1 MTRHEDVPVG
11 IDPSVP
17 SVARMYDYY
26 LGGKDNFASDREAA
40 EQFIRVMPGIREM
53 ARDNRAFLSRV
64 VELLARQGVRQ
75 FLDIGSGLPTRDNVH
90 QVAHRVAPESRVV
103 YVDNDPI
110 VLTHGRALLED
121 NPFTSVVQADMR
133 EPEELLAHP
142 QIEGVIDFT
151 RPVAVLMI
159 SMLHFIPDDALV
171 TRIMS
176 AIRERLVP
184 GGHLV
189 VTHAFAGE
197 VSAEVHEAGQKVY
210 RSTSAGAL
218 TSRGPEQLTELMS
231 GMGMDLLEP
240 GVVPVEA
247 WRPEYDEDV
256 TVDFTRPGIL
266 GVVGRL

>member
-1 MTRHEDVPVG
+1 MTEQEAVPAG
-11 IDPSVP
+11 IDPSIP

-40 EQFIRVMPGIREM
+40 EQFIRIVPGIREM
-53 ARDNRAFLSRV
+53 ARDNRAFLSRA

-90 QVAHRVAPESRVV
+90 QVAQRVAPESRVV

-110 VLTHGRALLED
+110 VLVHGRALLED
-121 NPFTSVVQADMR
+121 NAFTSVVQADMR
-133 EPEELLAHP
+133 EPEKLLTHP
-142 QIEGVIDFT
+142 QVESAIDFT
-151 RPVAVLMI
+151 RPVAVLMV

-171 TRIMS
+171 ARIMS
-176 AIRERLVP
+176 EIRQRLVP

-189 VTHAFAGE
+189 ITHAFEAE
-197 VSAEVHEAGQKVY
+197 VSAEVREAGQKVY

-218 TSRGPEQLTELMS
+218 TSRGPEQLAELLS
-231 GMGMDLLEP
+231 GMDLLEP

-256 TVDFTRPGIL
+256 TVDFTKPGIL